1 MKIKKIKKVLTQL
14 QNWAKEPEKNMKPT
28 NSNLSELFKIYER
41 IKKLIFKKMKKSEL
55 KIEKSDKNTSKKM
68 YSISL

>member
-41 IKKLIFKKMKKSEL
+41 IKKLIFKKMKKIR
-55 KIEKSDKNTSKKM
+55 IEN
-68 YSISL
+68 

>member
-41 IKKLIFKKMKKSEL
+41 IKNSFLRK
-55 KIEKSDKNTSKKM
+55 
-68 YSISL
+68 

>member
-14 QNWAKEPEKNMKPT
+14 KYWAKEPEKNMKPT

-55 KIEKSDKNTSKKM
+55 KIEKK
-68 YSISL
+68 